1 MKVGDTMIGEIHT
14 LHIRDK
20 SDRGFILTKDADVVV
35 LPYVL
40 ADKEL
45 TIGDDV
51 QAFMYADKS
60 GRIIA
65 STTLPRMQIGTFGW
79 AEVVEVLP
87 NLGAFVNIGTS
98 TDVLVSLD
106 ELPVVTEVWPN
117 VGDKLFVTL
126 KTDKRNRLLAIPAT
140 EKELEAVY
148 SFSPNLELNDT
159 VSGYIVRVD
168 REGAVMMTDNK
179 ERAFIHHTERDVEPR
194 FGQYI
199 TGRVIEV
206 KEDGTLN
213 VSLLPLKHERI
224 NDDAERILA
233 FLKEH
238 HGEMSFGDKSD
249 PEAIRETFQMSKSA
263 FKRALGHLM
272 KTKLITQ
279 QEGKTFLNK

>member
-1 MKVGDTMIGEIHT
+1 MIGEIHT

-65 STTLPRMQIGTFGW
+65 STTLPRMQVGTFGW

-106 ELPVVTEVWPN
+106 ELPVVAEVWPD
-117 VGDKLFVTL
+117 VGDQLFVTL
-126 KTDKRNRLLAIPAT
+126 TTDKRNRLLAIPAT
-140 EKELEAVY
+140 EKELETVY

-194 FGQYI
+194 FGEHV

-224 NDDAERILA
+224 SDDAEQILV

-238 HGEMSFGDKSD
+238 HGEMPFGDKSD
-249 PEAIRETFQMSKSA
+249 PEAIRATFQMSKAA

-272 KTKLITQ
+272 KAKLITQ
-279 QEGKTFLNK
+279 QDGKTFLIK

>member
-1 MKVGDTMIGEIHT
+1 MIGEIHT

-45 TIGDDV
+45 AIGDDV
-51 QAFMYADKS
+51 QAFMYTDKS

-65 STTLPRMQIGTFGW
+65 STSLPRMQIGTFGW

-98 TDVLVSLD
+98 TDILVSLD
-106 ELPVVTEVWPN
+106 ELPALTDVWPD
-117 VGDKLFVTL
+117 VGDQLFITL
-126 KTDKRNRLLAIPAT
+126 KKDKRNRLLAIPAT
-140 EKELEAVY
+140 EEELEAEY
-148 SFSPNLELNDT
+148 NFSTDLELNDA

-168 REGAVMMTDNK
+168 REGAVIMTDNK
-179 ERAFIHHTERDVEPR
+179 ERGFIHHTERDIEPR
-194 FGQYI
+194 FGEYV

-206 KEDGTLN
+206 KEDSTLN

-224 NDDAERILA
+224 GDDAEQILA
-233 FLKEH
+233 YLKEH
-238 HGEMSFGDKSD
+238 DGEIPFGDKSD
-249 PEAIRETFQMSKSA
+249 PDAIRSTFQMSKGA

-272 KTKLITQ
+272 KAKLITQ
-279 QEGKTFLNK
+279 QDGKTYLNN

>member
-1 MKVGDTMIGEIHT
+1 MKEGYTMIGEIHK
-14 LHIRDK
+14 LHIHDK
-20 SDRGFILTKDADVVV
+20 SDRGFILTKDADVVT

-51 QAFMYADKS
+51 KAFMYADKS

-65 STTLPRMQIGTFGW
+65 STTLPRMEIGTFGW
-79 AEVVEVLP
+79 AEVVEVIP
-87 NLGAFVNIGTS
+87 NLGAFVDIGTA

-106 ELPVVTEVWPN
+106 ELPLFTEVWPHT
-117 VGDKLFVTL
+117 GDKLFVTL
-126 KTDKRNRLLAIPAT
+126 KADKRNRLLAIPAT
-140 EKELEAVY
+140 EKVLEPEY
-148 SFSPNLELNDT
+148 SFSPELELNSP

-168 REGAVMMTDNK
+168 REGSVLMTDNK

-194 FGQYI
+194 FGEYV

-224 NDDAERILA
+224 GDDAEQILA
-233 FLKEH
+233 FLNENN
-238 HGEMSFGDKSD
+238 GEISFSDKSEPD
-249 PEAIRETFQMSKSA
+249 TIRETFQMSKSA

-272 KTKLITQ
+272 KAKLIEQ
-279 QEGKTFLNK
+279 KDGKTFLIK